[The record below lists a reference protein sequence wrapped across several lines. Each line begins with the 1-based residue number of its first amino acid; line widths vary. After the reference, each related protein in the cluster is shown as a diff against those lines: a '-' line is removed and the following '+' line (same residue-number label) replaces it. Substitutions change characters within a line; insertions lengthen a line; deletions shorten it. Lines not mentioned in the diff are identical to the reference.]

1 MSISIGTQTIG
12 GASGS
17 VVAASITDAS
27 ATGVSVLTGTAAQ
40 GRTALSV
47 PPASR
52 IVGGLDLSADRSA
65 ADLMTSLGASS
76 YASGLDAARPAAS
89 SGIVGQLYYATDS
102 GVTYRCVSSTT
113 WRVVGARGAVE
124 GFDTTAVALSGVN
137 ATGNTTINAGVVL
150 SIVCTF
156 AMPSSPSGVGIIA
169 SGGEWQLEIGNN
181 SGDRYQL
188 SLNRAGFGTARV
200 TLGTVSGSPT
210 TLHTVA
216 ITFSGTTTRYSMDGG
231 AVQTASHVSGSAS
244 GNAAL
249 KFSSGGFPSVAQV
262 TSLTLFSTGLSD
274 ADLVI
279 ASAAYA
285 TGRIP
290 AVTGTLYSLWHA
302 GWFTAAVLTQQMQ
315 VGVLGGALTWG
326 NGFPL
331 VLK

>member
-1 MSISIGTQTIG
+1 MIVGG
-12 GASGS
+12 GASS
-17 VVAASITDAS
+17 VTASQISDAS
-27 ATGVSVLTGTAAQ
+27 ASGVSVLTGTAAQ
-40 GRTALSV
+40 GRTAL
-47 PPASR
+47 
-52 IVGGLDLSADRSA
+52 GTD
-65 ADLMTSLGASS
+65 ASS
-76 YASGLDAARPAAS
+76 ATRTPTAHKSSHATGGSDVLSPADIGAASFASGLDAARPAAS
-89 SGIVGQLYYATDS
+89 AGLVGQVYYATNTCID
-102 GVTYRCVSSTT
+102 YRCISALA

-124 GFDTTAVALSGVN
+124 GFDTSAVALSGTTGTGSVN
-137 ATGNTTINAGVVL
+137 ITAGGVA

-156 AMPSSPSGVGIIA
+156 AMPSSPSGVQIIA

-216 ITFSGTTTRYSMDGG
+216 ITFSGTTTRYSQDGG

-244 GNAAL
+244 GNTPL
-249 KFSSGGFPSVAQV
+249 KFSSGGFPTVAQV

-274 ADLVI
+274 ADLVV

-290 AVTGTLYSLWHA
+290 TVTGTLYSQWHA
-302 GWFTAAVLTQQMQ
+302 GWYTAGALTQQMQ
-315 VGVLGGALTWG
+315 VGVLTGAMAWSPS
-326 NGFPL
+326 FPV